1 MECLLPLPL
10 NQLLASLL
18 PSPPQEQLPSWSS
31 SSKNIP
37 FSSPVPKPWILLQ
50 DLGPVNH
57 FTPGWE

>member
-18 PSPPQEQLPSWSS
+18 HTPPQEQLPSWSS

-37 FSSPVPKPWILLQ
+37 FSLSVPKPWILLKE
-50 DLGPVNH
+50 LSPVNH